1 MAKIGCSELRSQ
13 TKYTFVLV
21 GWTGR
26 NLSRYILLWHPFSR
40 TSRCWWSPDTNHRQ
54 DPFALLSNPTCL
66 MSSCGFSLMLWS
78 LNFVGK
84 LPKKNLDEGPDI
96 DPYGPWMHNIPVKEQ
111 NEGLRT
117 TEASIDPLSY
127 FESTWKSCT
136 LRINLVGKVLKEQR
150 IV

>member
-1 MAKIGCSELRSQ
+1 
-13 TKYTFVLV
+13 
-21 GWTGR
+21 
-26 NLSRYILLWHPFSR
+26 
-40 TSRCWWSPDTNHRQ
+40 
-54 DPFALLSNPTCL
+54 
-66 MSSCGFSLMLWS
+66 
-78 LNFVGK
+78 LNFIGK
-84 LPKKNLDEGPDI
+84 LPRKNLDEGPDI